1 MKFTDA
7 LEDKKFIL
15 ENTEFNPYYKELSSG
30 LSDKI
35 IIEGKEFINLA
46 ANNYL
51 GLANDERVKNAVKEG
66 IDQYGVSLCGT
77 PIAVGYSEMARS
89 LEKKISEFVGVE
101 DSIILPSCYQAN
113 NGLFEVISG
122 KEDIIIFDH
131 YVHSSLLQGIQ
142 SAKCKN
148 RAFLHNN
155 MEHLETVLSKS
166 QKYEKIWV
174 VTESV
179 FSTEGTIAPVKEMME
194 LCKKY
199 KAKLIVDDSHGIG
212 VIGENGRGILE
223 QGELLG
229 EDLIYTASLG
239 KAISNL
245 GGVIGGKKETIEF
258 LRYYFPH
265 LIYSTALP
273 PMIMN
278 GIYKVIEIIE
288 EDFQEINKK
297 MWEYKNII
305 GKALE
310 EAGFEIVDSKS
321 PINSIKGGDR
331 IRTINI
337 AKKFYEKG
345 VLVTPFVEP
354 SVPTKEGRVRLIAGA
369 NLSEKTIEELVNIIG
384 EIGCHI

>member
-166 QKYEKIWV
+166 QKHEKIWV

-199 KAKLIVDDSHGIG
+199 NAKLIVDDSHGIG
-212 VIGENGRGILE
+212 VIGETGRGILE

-245 GGVIGGKKETIEF
+245 GGVIGGKKRDYRILEILF
-258 LRYYFPH
+258 
-265 LIYSTALP
+265 STFNLL
-273 PMIMN
+273 
-278 GIYKVIEIIE
+278 Y
-288 EDFQEINKK
+288 
-297 MWEYKNII
+297 
-305 GKALE
+305 
-310 EAGFEIVDSKS
+310 GFTSD
-321 PINSIKGGDR
+321 D
-331 IRTINI
+331 
-337 AKKFYEKG
+337 YE
-345 VLVTPFVEP
+345 
-354 SVPTKEGRVRLIAGA
+354 R
-369 NLSEKTIEELVNIIG
+369 NLQSYRDY
-384 EIGCHI
+384 